1 MFKSYDIMIC
11 SVFGCFGPGLKLF
24 HQGLAAQTIF
34 MALEVVNG
42 PQLQLFQFLLISLG
56 LIWLGHPTISI
67 RVRVT
72 GISNAVPV
80 HVLLIT
86 VRNIGAVITNVS
98 DFIAI
103 SIFLMSV
110 INIWAVVLRDK
121 ITTGNG
127 MGLNVN
133 LM

>member
-56 LIWLGHPTISI
+56 YLAGSSYHLHPCQGHRHLQCGP
-67 RVRVT
+67 RPCPFDH
-72 GISNAVPV
+72 G
-80 HVLLIT
+80 
-86 VRNIGAVITNVS
+86 
-98 DFIAI
+98 
-103 SIFLMSV
+103 
-110 INIWAVVLRDK
+110 
-121 ITTGNG
+121 
-127 MGLNVN
+127 
-133 LM
+133 